1 MSRIQNILNK
11 AERDGTVRR
20 MRNMPDNGNGRGGV
34 ATVDVPAAPA
44 AAPPPPA
51 ALVTPPP
58 APVTTA
64 TAPALAP
71 VPVAVPMTATQAAA
85 AAYTERIAAASA
97 TAPEVPVGRVSHS
110 VNLAPTLVTALAP
123 DAVAA
128 EQYRALRTRVLH
140 ADNGVPLHI
149 LLVTSP
155 GRGEGKSVTAAN
167 LALAMAQEYQ
177 QRICIVDANL
187 RHPQLHR
194 LFDIAEAPGLTDVLL
209 GRASLE
215 DALVAVEEHHIT
227 VLPAGDPAQ
236 HPAELL
242 GTVTMRRALDTLRSQ
257 FDRVIIDA
265 PAAAPLAD
273 IGILTPLVD
282 SVMLVVRAGVTSK
295 PAIGDAIAAIDQ
307 GKLLGVV
314 LNEAR

>member
-20 MRNMPDNGNGRGGV
+20 IRSVADPANGSV
-34 ATVDVPAAPA
+34 ATIDGPASTAAPLPPQPVMPAIPVASPIPTPPTESAVSMGARAADEIGAPA
-44 AAPPPPA
+44 A
-51 ALVTPPP
+51 
-58 APVTTA
+58 TA
-64 TAPALAP
+64 VP
-71 VPVAVPMTATQAAA
+71 PVAVARSVPTA
-85 AAYTERIAAASA
+85 
-97 TAPEVPVGRVSHS
+97 H
-110 VNLAPTLVTALAP
+110 LAPTLVAALAP
-123 DAVAA
+123 HAVAA
-128 EQYRALRTRVLH
+128 EQYRALRTRVVH
-140 ADNGVPLHI
+140 ADNGSPVHM

-167 LALAMAQEYQ
+167 LALTMAQEYQ

-194 LFDIAEAPGLTDVLL
+194 LFDIAEAPGLADVLL
-209 GRASLE
+209 GRAALE
-215 DALVAVEEHHIT
+215 DALVAIDDHHIT
-227 VLPAGDPAQ
+227 VLPAGDPAA

-242 GTVTMRRALDTLRSQ
+242 GTVTMRRLLDSLRSQ
-257 FDRVIIDA
+257 FDRLILDA

-295 PAIGDAIAAIDQ
+295 PATHHAIAPIDQ
-307 GKLLGVV
+307 SKLLGVV
-314 LNEAR
+314 L

>member
-20 MRNMPDNGNGRGGV
+20 MRSMADPGNGAGV
-34 ATVDVPAAPA
+34 ATVDTTPATVA
-44 AAPPPPA
+44 
-51 ALVTPPP
+51 PP
-58 APVTTA
+58 APVMPPIQA
-64 TAPALAP
+64 APPVSAVAP
-71 VPVAVPMTATQAAA
+71 VAPPAPDGPSAGARIGAAA
-85 AAYTERIAAASA
+85 VTADKA
-97 TAPEVPVGRVSHS
+97 TPAPTIHVVH
-110 VNLAPTLVTALAP
+110 LAPTLVAALAP

-128 EQYRALRTRVLH
+128 EQYRALRTRVVH
-140 ADNGVPLHI
+140 ADNGTPVHV

-167 LALAMAQEYQ
+167 LALTMAQEYQ
-177 QRICIVDANL
+177 QRICVVDANL

-194 LFDIAEAPGLTDVLL
+194 LFDISEAPGLADVLL

-215 DALVAVEEHHIT
+215 DSLVAIEDHHIT
-227 VLPAGDPAQ
+227 VLPAGDPAA

-242 GTVTMRRALDTLRSQ
+242 GTVAMRRLLESLRSQ
-257 FDRVIIDA
+257 FDRIVIDA

-282 SVMLVVRAGVTSK
+282 SVMLVVRAGITSK
-295 PAIGDAIAAIDQ
+295 PAIQDAVAAVDH

-314 LNEAR
+314 LNEAL

>member
-20 MRNMPDNGNGRGGV
+20 MRTMADPAASGL
-34 ATVDVPAAPA
+34 ATVDGATAVAPAPPPSMPAIAAAPTPPVGPMVSGAPDSLGAPA
-44 AAPPPPA
+44 AS
-51 ALVTPPP
+51 
-58 APVTTA
+58 
-64 TAPALAP
+64 
-71 VPVAVPMTATQAAA
+71 AVPH
-85 AAYTERIAAASA
+85 
-97 TAPEVPVGRVSHS
+97 VSLARS
-110 VNLAPTLVTALAP
+110 VEGARLAPTLVTALAP
-123 DAVAA
+123 DAAAA
-128 EQYRALRTRVLH
+128 EQYRALRTRVVH
-140 ADNGVPLHI
+140 ADNGTPVHT

-177 QRICIVDANL
+177 QRICLVDANL

-194 LFDIAEAPGLTDVLL
+194 LFDMSEAPGLADILL

-215 DALVAVEEHHIT
+215 DSLVAIEEHHIT
-227 VLPAGDPAQ
+227 VLPAGDPAA

-242 GTVTMRRALDTLRSQ
+242 GTVTMRRMLDSLRSQ
-257 FDRVIIDA
+257 FDRVVIDA

-295 PAIGDAIAAIDQ
+295 PAIHDAIAAVDQ
-307 GKLLGVV
+307 SKLLGVV
-314 LNEAR
+314 LNEAL